1 MDQTT
6 NILQTGITW
15 AAASVFLFTLLKI
28 VLIFLAGFA
37 AIKIV
42 DRFIDVFVKKKNANK
57 DDAALKKSMTL
68 ANIFK
73 SSIKWFIYFI
83 VITSVLSEF
92 GMGTAVSSIIATA
105 GVGGLAL
112 TFGAQNLVKD
122 MVTGGFMLYEDQY
135 KIGDYI
141 KIAGVEGYVEHVS
154 LRVTKI
160 RSPKGEIVI
169 VPNGQVSIVTN
180 LSRSNAVAIVA
191 VGISYDTTI
200 DKAISS
206 LEKVGEKFMQSVDY
220 VIEKPKV
227 LGVTELADYSVNL
240 KMMCKVKPM
249 RQAEAERTLLKFI
262 KEQFDED
269 GIDIPFPTHL
279 IKKDANKEEAN
290 G

>member
-6 NILQTGITW
+6 NILQTSITW
-15 AAASVFLFTLLKI
+15 TAASVFLFTLLKI
-28 VLIFLAGFA
+28 ALIFLAGFA

-42 DRFIDVFVKKKNANK
+42 DRFIDVFVKKRNANK

-68 ANIFK
+68 ANIYK

-92 GMGTAVSSIIATA
+92 GMGAAVSSIIATA

-135 KIGDYI
+135 KIGDYV

-169 VPNGQVSIVTN
+169 VPNGQISIVTN
-180 LSRSNAVAIVA
+180 LSRSNAVAFA
-191 VGISYDTTI
+191 TVGISYDTPI
-200 DKAISS
+200 SKA
-206 LEKVGEKFMQSVDY
+206 LESMEKAGDKFMQSVDY
-220 VIEKPKV
+220 VVEKPKV
-227 LGVTELADYSVNL
+227 LGVTELADYSVNIKL
-240 KMMCKVKPM
+240 MCKVKPM

-269 GIDIPFPTHL
+269 GVDIPFPTYL
-279 IKKDANKEEAN
+279 IKKESVKDEVN

>member
-28 VLIFLAGFA
+28 ALIFLAGFA

-135 KIGDYI
+135 KIGDYV

-169 VPNGQVSIVTN
+169 VPNGQISIVTN
-180 LSRSNAVAIVA
+180 LSRSNAVAFST
-191 VGISYDTTI
+191 VGISYDTPI
-200 DKAISS
+200 NKA
-206 LEKVGEKFMQSVDY
+206 LESMEKAGDKFMQTVDY
-220 VIEKPKV
+220 VVEKPKV
-227 LGVTELADYSVNL
+227 LGVTELADYSVNIKL
-240 KMMCKVKPM
+240 MCKVKPM

-269 GIDIPFPTHL
+269 GVDIPFPTYL
-279 IKKDANKEEAN
+279 IKKESVKDEVN